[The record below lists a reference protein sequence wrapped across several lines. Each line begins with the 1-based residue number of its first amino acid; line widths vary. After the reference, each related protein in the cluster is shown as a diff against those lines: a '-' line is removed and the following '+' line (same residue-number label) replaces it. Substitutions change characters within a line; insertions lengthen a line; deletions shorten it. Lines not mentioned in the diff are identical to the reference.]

1 MMKSQ
6 NSAIG
11 RSHVVWLDVVRFV
24 AMFTV
29 VCCHSADPFNFYPGE
44 PPANID
50 QIKFWGAAY
59 GSFLRPCVPLF
70 VMITGALL
78 LPLKDDTS
86 VFYKKRISRVFWP
99 FLIWSVLY
107 NLFPWITGQLGLSP
121 EVILDFFPYSGEE
134 VARQSL
140 DVSLRYIAEI
150 PLNFSIVDV
159 HMWYIYLLIGLYLY
173 LPVFSAWVEKASEM
187 VSAGLGRVDT
197 VALLLSVRFTL
208 CMGRLFL
215 ELLQYVV
222 LFCRVQRLSAFR
234 TLPAQSR
241 LESE

>member
-107 NLFPWITGQLGLSP
+107 NLFPWITGQLGSSVIGCFLEIYCGDPIEFLDCRCAYVVYLSIDR
-121 EVILDFFPYSGEE
+121 VILVLACFLCLGGK
-134 VARQSL
+134 SL
-140 DVSLRYIAEI
+140 
-150 PLNFSIVDV
+150 
-159 HMWYIYLLIGLYLY
+159 
-173 LPVFSAWVEKASEM
+173 
-187 VSAGLGRVDT
+187 
-197 VALLLSVRFTL
+197 
-208 CMGRLFL
+208 
-215 ELLQYVV
+215 
-222 LFCRVQRLSAFR
+222 
-234 TLPAQSR
+234 
-241 LESE
+241 

>member
-29 VCCHSADPFNFYPGE
+29 VCCHSTDPFNFYPGE

-78 LPLKDDTS
+78 LPVKGDLRS
-86 VFYKKRISRVFWP
+86 SME
-99 FLIWSVLY
+99 
-107 NLFPWITGQLGLSP
+107 N
-121 EVILDFFPYSGEE
+121 EE
-134 VARQSL
+134 T
-140 DVSLRYIAEI
+140 
-150 PLNFSIVDV
+150 
-159 HMWYIYLLIGLYLY
+159 
-173 LPVFSAWVEKASEM
+173 ASEEN
-187 VSAGLGRVDT
+187 DIDNI
-197 VALLLSVRFTL
+197 
-208 CMGRLFL
+208 
-215 ELLQYVV
+215 E
-222 LFCRVQRLSAFR
+222 
-234 TLPAQSR
+234 
-241 LESE
+241 

>member
-86 VFYKKRISRVFWP
+86 VFYKKRIMLHHLFRKVLCIVFSHACFCP
-99 FLIWSVLY
+99 DVHPIIIDRFTS
-107 NLFPWITGQLGLSP
+107 
-121 EVILDFFPYSGEE
+121 
-134 VARQSL
+134 
-140 DVSLRYIAEI
+140 DVST
-150 PLNFSIVDV
+150 
-159 HMWYIYLLIGLYLY
+159 G
-173 LPVFSAWVEKASEM
+173 
-187 VSAGLGRVDT
+187 
-197 VALLLSVRFTL
+197 
-208 CMGRLFL
+208 
-215 ELLQYVV
+215 
-222 LFCRVQRLSAFR
+222 
-234 TLPAQSR
+234 
-241 LESE
+241 

>member
-1 MMKSQ
+1 MKSQ

-107 NLFPWITGQLGLSP
+107 NRTARLVTGGDLGLFSLFGRRSGSSVIGCFLEIYCGDP
-121 EVILDFFPYSGEE
+121 IEFLDCRCAYVVYLSIDRVILVLACFLCLGGK
-134 VARQSL
+134 SL
-140 DVSLRYIAEI
+140 
-150 PLNFSIVDV
+150 
-159 HMWYIYLLIGLYLY
+159 
-173 LPVFSAWVEKASEM
+173 
-187 VSAGLGRVDT
+187 
-197 VALLLSVRFTL
+197 
-208 CMGRLFL
+208 
-215 ELLQYVV
+215 
-222 LFCRVQRLSAFR
+222 
-234 TLPAQSR
+234 
-241 LESE
+241 